1 MLEQCKP
8 FALGNRLPTH
18 GKLISVQIW
27 QLSCERGRGR
37 GQEDE
42 HGADE
47 QLGQH
52 QLVAEGRQLAAC
64 AALQVSEAC

>member
-8 FALGNRLPTH
+8 FSLGNRLPTH
-18 GKLISVQIW
+18 LYKFGSSLVS
-27 QLSCERGRGR
+27 EGEG